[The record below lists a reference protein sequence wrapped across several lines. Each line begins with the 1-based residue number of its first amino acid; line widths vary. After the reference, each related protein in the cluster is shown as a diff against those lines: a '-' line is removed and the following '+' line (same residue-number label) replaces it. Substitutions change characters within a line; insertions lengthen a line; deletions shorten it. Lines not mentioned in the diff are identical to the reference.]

1 LIINQNFII
10 QKVCKQNEKFSYY
23 NYKALARVMTETTTT
38 REVTDED
45 IIEANRRAYDKLDKR
60 EARNDRKDEIAGKVL
75 GRIKTI
81 KKLVK

>member
-1 LIINQNFII
+1 
-10 QKVCKQNEKFSYY
+10 
-23 NYKALARVMTETTTT
+23 MTETTINPS
-38 REVTDED
+38 RELTDED

>member
-1 LIINQNFII
+1 
-10 QKVCKQNEKFSYY
+10 
-23 NYKALARVMTETTTT
+23 MTENNTSSPTK
-38 REVTDED
+38 EVTDED

-60 EARNDRKDEIAGKVL
+60 EARNDRKDEIAGKVI

>member
-1 LIINQNFII
+1 
-10 QKVCKQNEKFSYY
+10 
-23 NYKALARVMTETTTT
+23 MTETTTT